1 MANKLFYTLDQ
12 SNASYF
18 MEQDL
23 SKTAIGIVNK
33 GGDPFGYIVT
43 FGQQISAS
51 YQDIVAL
58 SADQASIKANNALSD
73 AKAYTTQALTYYAT
87 KKDLQSVDV
96 DVTVNANKNA
106 FEVDGVKYT
115 LSFDENNVLSVDKY
129 IAVSLVSFTVTDSA
143 SLVNK
148 ISNIHVGSNTYKN
161 SAELYVG
168 TAYNVEVG
176 ATINPNDAL
185 TFKATVKPGTNKFSV
200 QFQDHSDNIMQDAEG
215 NKANWLNQTTQ
226 ETFELT
232 SYYGLSDYYS
242 QINNAGNAY
251 TNFSGTVAWVS
262 TKTFS
267 ETLRDNT
274 TTYFAQSAYCGV
286 ADGTTN
292 VNKKIT
298 IDNVKTTATISAK
311 VLVAFVSTS
320 TTKTEISD
328 AILSSEEHVDVK
340 NGLVSTISKTV
351 GYDTDEYVY
360 VAVPTCA
367 GFKSIECWDA
377 GGQMKVD
384 NYFEEVDTDT
394 RTIKGCKTEFKVYKS
409 KGAAKGANSIIVKV
423 IK

>member
-87 KKDLQSVDV
+87 KDDLKSVDV
-96 DVTVNANKNA
+96 DVTVNASKNA

-129 IAVSLVSFTVTDSA
+129 IGVSLVSFTVTDSA

-148 ISNIHVGSNTYKN
+148 ISNIEANSTKYTN

-168 TAYNVEVG
+168 TTYNIEVG
-176 ATINPNDAL
+176 ATIKSNDAL
-185 TFKATVKPGTNKFSV
+185 TFTANVKPGTNKFSV
-200 QFQDHSDNIMQDAEG
+200 QFQDHSGSIMQGTGG
-215 NKANWLNQTTQ
+215 NVANWLNQTTQ
-226 ETFELT
+226 EKFEIT

-251 TNFSGTVAWVS
+251 TNFSGTVAWVP

-286 ADGTTN
+286 TDGTTDVSKN
-292 VNKKIT
+292 IT
-298 IDNVKTTATISAK
+298 IDNVTTTAKVSAK
-311 VLVAFVSTS
+311 VLVAFDSNADATVSG
-320 TTKTEISD
+320 K
-328 AILSSEEHVDVK
+328 EHVDVK
-340 NGLVSTISKTV
+340 YGSVSTISKTV
-351 GYDTDEYVY
+351 NYNANDYIC

-384 NYFEEVDTDT
+384 NYFAEVDTTT
-394 RTIKGCKTEFKVYKS
+394 RKINGCTTEFKVYKS

>member
-18 MEQDL
+18 MAQDL

-73 AKAYTTQALTYYAT
+73 AKAYTTQALSYYAT
-87 KKDLQSVDV
+87 KEELNSVDV

-129 IAVSLVSFTVTDSA
+129 IGVSLVSFTVTDSA

-148 ISNIHVGSNTYKN
+148 ISNIHVGSDTHKN
-161 SAELYVG
+161 SATLYVG
-168 TAYNVEVG
+168 TAYNIEVG
-176 ATINPNDAL
+176 ATIKSDDAL
-185 TFKATVKPGTNKFSV
+185 TFTANVKPGTNKFNV
-200 QFQDHSDNIMQDAEG
+200 QFQDHNGKIMQNTEG
-215 NKANWLNQTTQ
+215 IMANWTNQTTQ
-226 ETFELT
+226 EKFEIT

-242 QINNAGNAY
+242 QINNSGNAY
-251 TNFSGTVAWVS
+251 SNFSGTVAWVP

-274 TTYFAQSAYCGV
+274 TTYFDKYAYCGV
-286 ADGTTN
+286 TDGTTN

-298 IDNVKTTATISAK
+298 IDNVTTTAKVSAK
-311 VLVAFVSTS
+311 VLVAFDSNAYATVSG
-320 TTKTEISD
+320 EQ
-328 AILSSEEHVDVK
+328 HVDVSY
-340 NGLVSTISKTV
+340 GSVSTISKTV
-351 GYDTDEYVY
+351 NYDANDYVC

-384 NYFEEVDTDT
+384 NYFAEVETTT
-394 RTIKGCKTEFKVYKS
+394 REINGCTTEFKVYKS

>member
-87 KKDLQSVDV
+87 KDELKSVDV
-96 DVTVNANKNA
+96 DVTVNASKNA

-129 IAVSLVSFTVTDSA
+129 IGVSLVSFTVTDSA
-143 SLVNK
+143 SLVTK
-148 ISNIHVGSNTYKN
+148 ISNIRVGSDTHKN
-161 SAELYVG
+161 SATLYVG

-185 TFKATVKPGTNKFSV
+185 TFTANIKPGTNKFSV
-200 QFQDHSDNIMQDAEG
+200 QFQDHSGKTMQGTDG
-215 NKANWLNQTTQ
+215 NMANWLNQTTQ
-226 ETFELT
+226 ETFTIT

-242 QINNAGNAY
+242 QINNSGNAY
-251 TNFSGTVAWVS
+251 TNFSGTVAWQS

-274 TTYFAQSAYCGV
+274 TTYFAKSAYCGV
-286 ADGTTN
+286 TDSTTN
-292 VNKKIT
+292 VTKKIT
-298 IDNVKTTATISAK
+298 IGNVETTANISAK
-311 VLVAFVSTS
+311 VLVAFVSNNATVI
-320 TTKTEISD
+320 TDE
-328 AILSSEEHVDVK
+328 ILSSEEHVDVK

-351 GYDTDEYVY
+351 GYDAGEYVY

-384 NYFEEVDTDT
+384 NYFEEVNTT
-394 RTIKGCKTEFKVYKS
+394 PRTIKGCTTEFKVYKS

>member
-1 MANKLFYTLDQ
+1 MANKLFYTLDK

-18 MEQDL
+18 MAQDL
-23 SKTAIGIVNK
+23 SKTAIGIVNA

-43 FGQQISAS
+43 NGQQISAS
-51 YQDIVAL
+51 YQDIVNLA
-58 SADQASIKANNALSD
+58 ADQASIKANYALND
-73 AKAYTTQALTYYAT
+73 AKAYTSTYFAT
-87 KKDLQSVDV
+87 KEDLESVDV

-129 IAVSLVSFTVTDSA
+129 IGVSLVSFTVTDPS

-148 ISNIHVGSNTYKN
+148 ISNIEANSTISNN
-161 SAELYVG
+161 SATLYVG
-168 TAYNVEVG
+168 TTYNIKVG
-176 ATINPNDAL
+176 ATIKSNDKL
-185 TFKATVKPGTNKFSV
+185 TFTANVKPGTNKFRV
-200 QFQDHSDNIMQDAEG
+200 QFQDHAGNIMQDAEG
-215 NKANWLNQTTQ
+215 NMANWTNQTTQ
-226 ETFELT
+226 ETFTIT

-251 TNFSGTVAWVS
+251 TNFSGTVAWQS

-274 TTYFAQSAYCGV
+274 TTYFAKSAYCGV
-286 ADGTTN
+286 TDGTTD
-292 VNKKIT
+292 VDKKIT
-298 IDNVKTTATISAK
+298 IGNVETTANISAK
-311 VLVAFVSTS
+311 VLVAFDSNSTES
-320 TTKTEISD
+320 IVGEEI
-328 AILSSEEHVDVK
+328 VDVK
-340 NGLVSTISKTV
+340 YGSVSTISKTV
-351 GYDTDEYVY
+351 NYAANDYIY

-384 NYFEEVDTDT
+384 NYFEELDTKQ